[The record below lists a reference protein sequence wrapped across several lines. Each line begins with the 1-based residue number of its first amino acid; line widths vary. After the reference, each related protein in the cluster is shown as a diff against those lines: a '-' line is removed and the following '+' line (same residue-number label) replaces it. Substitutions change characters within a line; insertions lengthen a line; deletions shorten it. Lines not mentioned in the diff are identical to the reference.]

1 MLYLENLGKSF
12 EGLMAVNDVNMMVKE
27 GDIHAIIGPNGA
39 GKTTLFNLI
48 TGYHHPDTGK
58 VVLRKEDITGLPRHI
73 ICQKGIARSFQRVNI
88 YPKLTVFQNVQVAVS
103 SQQGYTFSLFSL
115 AKRIGRK
122 ETEELLDELGL
133 FQYKDLKG
141 EELSHGVKKQL
152 ELAISLA
159 NKPKLLLLDEPT
171 AGMAPEETRITLEL
185 IQMLSKGKG
194 LTVLF
199 TEHDIAAVFA
209 IAKRITVMHQGA
221 ILAEGLPEEVRANP
235 EVQRVY
241 LGES

>member
-1 MLYLENLGKSF
+1 MLSLENVSKSF
-12 EGLMAVNDVNMMVKE
+12 GGLMAVNDVNMEVKK

-58 VVLRKEDITGLPRHI
+58 VVLRKENITGLPRHI
-73 ICQKGIARSFQRVNI
+73 ICQKGIARSFQRINI
-88 YPKLTVFQNVQVAVS
+88 YPKLTVFQSIQVAVS
-103 SQQGYTFSLFSL
+103 SQQGYTFRLFSL
-115 AKRIGRK
+115 AERIGRK
-122 ETEELLDELGL
+122 ETEKLLDELGL
-133 FQYKDLKG
+133 PQYRNLKG
-141 EELSHGVKKQL
+141 EELSHGDKKRL

-159 NKPKLLLLDEPT
+159 NKPELLLLDEPT
-171 AGMAPEETRITLEL
+171 AGMAPEETRGTLEL
-185 IQMLSKGKG
+185 IQTMSKEKG
-194 LTVLF
+194 LTILF
-199 TEHDIAAVFA
+199 TEHDISAVFA

-221 ILAEGLPEEVRANP
+221 IIAEGLPEEVRANP